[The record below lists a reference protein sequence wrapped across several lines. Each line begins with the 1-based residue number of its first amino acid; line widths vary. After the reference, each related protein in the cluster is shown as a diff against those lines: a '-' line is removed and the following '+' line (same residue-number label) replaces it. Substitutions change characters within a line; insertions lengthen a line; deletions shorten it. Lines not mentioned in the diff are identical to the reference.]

1 VVEGFLQW
9 VLNKSW
15 EAEKTLLE
23 GHLETNKS
31 WQATNNLRLA
41 ALEIRLNFH
50 HVEICACA

>member
-15 EAEKTLLE
+15 EAGKIVLE
-23 GHLETNKS
+23 CDLEINKS

-41 ALEIRLNFH
+41 ALEIRLNFL
-50 HVEICACA
+50 HV